1 MRRVPSAVSG
11 IGGENVS
18 AKRYE
23 GLIFSAFPFAA
34 FVTKTFSLIEMRS
47 STFAIL
53 RFMWQTQKVSN

>member
-34 FVTKTFSLIEMRS
+34 FVTKNFPLIEMRGQR
-47 STFAIL
+47 L
-53 RFMWQTQKVSN
+53 RNSPLYVADAKS